1 MASIEN
7 MKNLLSRT
15 DIIELKNNTKLD
27 EDELNNI
34 VEYLEK
40 RELEI
45 TITTILETA
54 VILWGLDFLLD

>member
-1 MASIEN
+1 MT
-7 MKNLLSRT
+7 NLLSRT
-15 DIIELKNNTKLD
+15 DLIELKHNTQLD
-27 EDELNNI
+27 EDEINSI
-34 VEYLEK
+34 VEYLEE

>member
-1 MASIEN
+1 MN
-7 MKNLLSRT
+7 NRLSRT
-15 DIIELKNNTKLD
+15 DLIELENNTKLD

>member
-1 MASIEN
+1 